1 MRGSGGGSG
10 TETGVERVLALGFCA
25 VSAGICQLSPN
36 NAMGQAQG
44 YPFPAPKALPS
55 QKEEHKPSREDT
67 NIYHMSLSIN

>member
-55 QKEEHKPSREDT
+55 QK
-67 NIYHMSLSIN
+67 